1 MTVLK
6 ANKTTNII
14 WREDWE
20 SDSEDEDVVG
30 SYNKNATEWISEGGS
45 KDQDT
50 NPETNHPEN

>member
-30 SYNKNATEWISEGGS
+30 SYNKNATVWISEGGS

>member
-6 ANKTTNII
+6 TNKITNII

-20 SDSEDEDVVG
+20 NDSEDEDVVG
-30 SYNKNATEWISEGGS
+30 SYNKHATEWISEGGR

>member
-6 ANKTTNII
+6 TNKITNII

-20 SDSEDEDVVG
+20 NDSEDEDVVG
-30 SYNKNATEWISEGGS
+30 SYNKNATEWISERGR